1 MKTTK
6 EKSLNHNIL
15 GLGFRPTTVCTRPAT
30 ARIFNHTLLTKSVL
44 IVADFASPQAGETGA
59 LGCLFYNCGKDEC
72 LLHPSI
78 ERKKIKLLKT
88 LGLRQ

>member
-6 EKSLNHNIL
+6 EKRLNQNIL

-44 IVADFASPQAGETGA
+44 IVADFASLQAGETGA
-59 LGCLFYNCGKDEC
+59 LAG
-72 LLHPSI
+72 S
-78 ERKKIKLLKT
+78 LKFAQSCKM
-88 LGLRQ
+88 RQNARQ